1 MDNDSIKIEITNNEA
16 LVLFELLSRY
26 SDTEKLTIEHPAE
39 QQSLFNLACALE
51 KLLPQPLE
59 ADYKIKLESARQALK
74 NEN

>member
-1 MDNDSIKIEITNNEA
+1 MDKDSIKIEITNNEA

-39 QQSLFNLACALE
+39 QRSLFNLACALE
-51 KLLPQPLE
+51 KLLPQQLE

-74 NEN
+74 DEC